1 MLLVQSLELSM
12 WSRVE
17 KDGKI
22 FKYIENKWKL
32 IPLNE
37 RNQLTKTEGQVWI
50 SLYELLLSPNCVSKY
65 DYTDYKKNQI
75 LKVLLINIVIIIKLY

>member
-75 LKVLLINIVIIIKLY
+75 LKV

>member
-1 MLLVQSLELSM
+1 MQSLELSM

-17 KDGKI
+17 KDGNI

-75 LKVLLINIVIIIKLY
+75 LKV

>member
-1 MLLVQSLELSM
+1 M

-75 LKVLLINIVIIIKLY
+75 LKV